1 MHVAQGGAGRRRVS
15 GAASTWLGAG
25 PSPREPSIPVKPL
38 LGITLK
44 VLSALAFTVMS
55 AGIKHVSADY
65 PTGEIV
71 FFRSAFAIV
80 PLIAW
85 LAWRGDL
92 ANSVRTSNVGGHLLR
107 GIISSCGMFAG

>member
-1 MHVAQGGAGRRRVS
+1 
-15 GAASTWLGAG
+15 
-25 PSPREPSIPVKPL
+25 
-38 LGITLK
+38 
-44 VLSALAFTVMS
+44 MS

-92 ANSVRTSNVGGHLLR
+92 VNSVRTSNIGGHLLR
-107 GIISSCGMFAG
+107 GIISSCGMFSGFVPLAYPPPSDARAIGYASPLLVVVLAGPVPHQKGPGLPPRGG